1 MNYKI
6 EGNNILF
13 HVGYYI
19 EEMLDNK
26 KFTRKKFA
34 KALGLSTAEMNKLI
48 NGDINA
54 TDEQLK
60 RLSNF
65 TGLSYTYWYNVS
77 LGLKA

>member
-34 KALGLSTAEMNKLI
+34 KALGLSIAEMNKLI

-54 TDEQLK
+54 TDE
-60 RLSNF
+60 
-65 TGLSYTYWYNVS
+65 
-77 LGLKA
+77 